1 MRHDANAHLVE
12 VDAGLIFGLTRPDDR
27 LLTLYV
33 IYCVL
38 STAAFPFVFLPLYF
52 KFITLR
58 YRFDEEGVA
67 VSHGLIWRQETY
79 LTYARI
85 QDIHVR
91 RNVFERWLGLGTVEI
106 QTAAGSSSAEA
117 EIVGVKEYDAIRNFL
132 YARMRGHRLGLK
144 LEEQPAGGQDVREVL
159 AGIRDELRAIRT
171 MLEAR
176 PDV

>member
-1 MRHDANAHLVE
+1 
-12 VDAGLIFGLTRPDDR
+12 
-27 LLTLYV
+27 
-33 IYCVL
+33 
-38 STAAFPFVFLPLYF
+38 
-52 KFITLR
+52 
-58 YRFDEEGVA
+58 VA

-79 LTYARI
+79 LTYARV

-144 LEEQPAGGQDVREVL
+144 LEEQPAGEQDVREVL